1 MKKYVKI
8 IALVFLSFSVIF
20 NFAGCGGCNINENK
34 TTADN
39 TVRVTFPEGSTVYD
53 IGKLLEKNGVCSAKE
68 FIDAVNSVGSENEFA
83 AAVKN
88 ISERP
93 FALEGY
99 LFPDTYYFYK
109 GESPQN
115 ALKRFLNNMSKKLTD
130 VYYARAAE
138 LGFSMDEIIILAS
151 IIQTEAGDENEM
163 KNVSSV
169 LHNRL
174 QSTGYL
180 NMLQCYATYFYIRD
194 HVMPYLR
201 ITETQSETETS
212 EESTTQAGGDG
223 LYNQISSLYNTYQ
236 FGGLPAGPICN
247 PGRAAIEA
255 ALYPADTRYYYFV
268 TDNQG
273 NYYYSETYSDH
284 AQKCVELGIKTA

>member
-1 MKKYVKI
+1 MKKYAR
-8 IALVFLSFSVIF
+8 IAASVILAFSVVF
-20 NFAGCGGCNINENK
+20 CFSGCGGETKDNNK

-39 TVRVTFPEGSTVYD
+39 TVRVTFPEGSTVYEV
-53 IGKLLEKNGVCSAKE
+53 GKLLEKNGVCSAAE
-68 FIDAVNSVGSENEFA
+68 FIKAVNSAGDDNEFA
-83 AAVKN
+83 ASIIN
-88 ISERP
+88 TSERP

-99 LFPDTYYFYK
+99 LFPDTYDFYK

-180 NMLQCYATYFYIRD
+180 NMLQCDATYFYIRD

-201 ITETQSETETS
+201 QSEAQSETES
-212 EESTTQAGGDG
+212 PEESTTQGDDV
-223 LYNQISSLYNTYQ
+223 LYNQISELYNTYK
-236 FGGLPAGPICN
+236 FAGLPAGPICN
-247 PGRAAIEA
+247 PGSAAIEA
-255 ALYPADTRYYYFV
+255 ALYPAETNYYYFV
-268 TDNQG
+268 TDSQG
-273 NYYYSETYSDH
+273 NYHYSETYSAH
-284 AQKCVELGIKTA
+284 AQKCLELGIKTA